1 MANDSSSSNEEQTY
15 NTLDEIDSA
24 IIGISDDLNKLK
36 TEVYSLTILTG
47 KKHLQIKLQPLRKV

>member
-1 MANDSSSSNEEQTY
+1 MANDSSSSNEEQIY

-24 IIGISDDLNKLK
+24 IIGISGDLNKLK

-47 KKHLQIKLQPLRKV
+47 EKHLQIKLQRLRKV

>member
-15 NTLDEIDSA
+15 NTLDKIDSA
-24 IIGISDDLNKLK
+24 VIGISGDLNKLK

-47 KKHLQIKLQPLRKV
+47 KRHLQIKLQPLRKV